1 MIDENPAQDVGS
13 RFDQKNNVAR
23 PMTGDEYLES
33 LRDGRELWIYGEKV
47 QDITTHPAFR
57 NSVRMVA
64 RLYDALHNPKT
75 KHIITS
81 PTDTGSGGYTHSF
94 FKASRNAE
102 EQIAARN
109 AIAAWQRIVYG
120 WMGRSPDYKAAFL
133 ATLGGNSGFYAPYEE
148 NARAWYKQAQENVL
162 FLNHA
167 IVNPPV
173 DRNKPP
179 DEVADVYVRVVKET
193 DAGIVLNGAKVV
205 ATGSAF
211 THANFIAHHGLPIKR
226 KEYAVVCTIPMDAQ
240 GMKLLCRNSYEMT
253 SSVMGTPFDFPLSSR
268 LDENDA
274 IFVLDNVLVPWENV
288 FVYGDV
294 EKFNGFFPRSG
305 FVHRFGL
312 HGCTRLAVKLDFICG
327 LLLKAVET
335 TGIRDFRGVQVNV
348 GECIAWRNLF
358 WGLSDAMCHNVM
370 PWNDE
375 YVLPNINTVMA
386 YRMVMTVAYPRVKQ
400 IIEELI
406 ASGLIYQP
414 STGKDFNVPEIAHY
428 LEKYVR
434 GSFGIEAMDRIKLM
448 KLLWDSI
455 GTEFGGRHELYE
467 RNYAGS
473 HETIRFE
480 PLFVAQDSG
489 QAKEMMDFVE
499 SCMAEY
505 DIEGWTVSDL
515 INPSDINFF
524 NFDFRHN
531 DDSSSRG
538 YLDGNEYR
546 GNGKS

>member
-1 MIDENPAQDVGS
+1 MVAQEKDASGIGS
-13 RFDQKNNVAR
+13 QTNAAGTVVR

-33 LRDGRELWIYGEKV
+33 LRDGREIWIYGERVKDV
-47 QDITTHPAFR
+47 TTHPAFR

-64 RLYDALHNPKT
+64 RMYDALHDPKT
-75 KHIITS
+75 KGVITS
-81 PTDTGSGGYTHSF
+81 ETDTGSGGYTHSF
-94 FKASRNAE
+94 FKASRNVE
-102 EQIAARN
+102 EMVEARN
-109 AIAAWQRIVYG
+109 AIAGWQRIVYG

-133 ATLGGNSGFYAPYEE
+133 ATLGANTDFYDPYQA
-148 NARAWYKQAQENVL
+148 NAKAWYKKCQESVL
-162 FLNHA
+162 FINHA

-179 DEVADVYVRVVKET
+179 DEVADVYVHIVKET
-193 DAGIVLNGAKVV
+193 DAGIVLSGAKVV

-211 THANFIAHHGLPIKR
+211 THHNFIAHHGLPIKKR
-226 KEYAVVCTIPMDAQ
+226 EYAVVCTIPMDAP
-240 GMKLLCRNSYEMT
+240 GLKLLCRNSYEM
-253 SSVMGTPFDFPLSSR
+253 SAAVMGTPFDYPLSSR

-288 FVYGDV
+288 FVCGDFD
-294 EKFNGFFPRSG
+294 KFNDFFPRSG

-327 LLLKAVET
+327 LLIKAVAI
-335 TGIRDFRGVQVNV
+335 TGVKDFRGVQVNV

-358 WGLSDAMCHNVM
+358 WGLSDAMARDVT
-370 PWNDE
+370 PWNNGA
-375 YVLPNINTVMA
+375 VLPNINTVMA
-386 YRMVMTVAYPRVKQ
+386 YRMVMTIAYPRVKE

-414 STGKDFNVPEIAHY
+414 STGRDFTVPEIAPY

-480 PLFVAQDSG
+480 PLFVAQASG
-489 QAKEMMDFVE
+489 MTNQMLEFVE

-505 DIEGWTVSDL
+505 DLDGWKVPDL
-515 INPSDINFF
+515 INPTDINFF
-524 NFDFRHN
+524 NYAFRKN
-531 DDSSSRG
+531 EDSSSRG
-538 YLDGNEYR
+538 FMDGKEYSR
-546 GNGKS
+546 KK